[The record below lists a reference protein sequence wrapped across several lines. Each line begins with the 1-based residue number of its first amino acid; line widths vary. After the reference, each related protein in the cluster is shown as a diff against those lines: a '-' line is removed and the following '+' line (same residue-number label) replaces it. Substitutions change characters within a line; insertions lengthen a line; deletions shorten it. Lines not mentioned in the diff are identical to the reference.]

1 MAILLGLAA
10 SITYGTADFLGGLA
24 TKRNTVLR
32 VVLLSQVAG
41 LLIYLVAIPFL
52 PEGRFTARAW
62 VWGSAAGVAG
72 AVGVAFLYRG
82 LARGRMS
89 VVAPITAV
97 ISVTIPVVVGLALGE
112 RPSGLQMVGIAAAV
126 LAVVLV
132 STAPEPGAER
142 RASGSTGVLDALAS
156 GVGIGLFLVALSRTG
171 EASGP
176 WPLVAS
182 RLVSVVIFGLAM
194 VVARHGLRPERGT
207 GRVVVG
213 AGVLDVTA
221 NLLYL
226 LGTRAGLVSIVAVLT
241 SLYPAATV
249 VLARVVLKERLTIHQ
264 LVGLAVALAGVVLIS
279 AG

>member
-1 MAILLGLAA
+1 MAVILGLLAA
-10 SITYGTADFLGGLA
+10 VTYGTADFLGGLA

-41 LLIYLVAIPFL
+41 LLIYLAAIPLL

-62 VWGSAAGVAG
+62 VWGTAAGAAG
-72 AVGVAFLYRG
+72 AVGIGFLYRG

-97 ISVTIPVVVGLALGE
+97 VSVTIPVAVGLGLGE
-112 RPSGLQMVGIAAAV
+112 RPTGVQLAGVAAAV
-126 LAVVLV
+126 LAVTLV
-132 STAPEPGAER
+132 STAPEPGAQR

-156 GVGIGLFLVALSRTG
+156 GVGIGLFLVTLSRTG

-182 RLVSVVIFGLAM
+182 RLMSVVIFGLAM
-194 VVARHGLRPERGT
+194 LVARHGLRPERGT
-207 GRVVVG
+207 GGLVVG

-249 VLARVVLKERLTIHQ
+249 VLARVVLKERLSVWQ
-264 LVGLAVALAGVVLIS
+264 LAGLAVAMAGVVLIS

>member
-1 MAILLGLAA
+1 M
-10 SITYGTADFLGGLA
+10 
-24 TKRNTVLR
+24 
-32 VVLLSQVAG
+32 LLSQVAG
-41 LLIYLVAIPFL
+41 LLIYLAAIPLL

-62 VWGSAAGVAG
+62 VWGAAAGAAG
-72 AVGVAFLYRG
+72 AVGIAFLYRG

-97 ISVTIPVVVGLALGE
+97 VSVTIPVAVGLGLGE
-112 RPSGLQMVGIAAAV
+112 RPTGVQLAGVAAAV
-126 LAVVLV
+126 LAVTLV
-132 STAPEPGAER
+132 STAPEPGAQR

-182 RLVSVVIFGLAM
+182 RLASLVIFGVAM
-194 VVARHGLRPERGT
+194 AVARHGLRPERGT
-207 GRVVVG
+207 GGLVVG

-226 LGTRAGLVSIVAVLT
+226 LGTRAGLVSIVAALT

-249 VLARVVLKERLTIHQ
+249 LLARAVLKERLSVWQ
-264 LVGLAVALAGVVLIS
+264 LAGLAVALAGVVLIS